1 MEAGASAAGDGNE
14 HQRPGG
20 QAGGAM
26 HGPFDVAVEGVPLE
40 GQSAQQPNGHEHQQY
55 SEERIDAADDLVH
68 GQNSGKEVV
77 RKDDRHKEHTVHT
90 GQLGQQASGPRHEDH
105 AHQNEQHDGEHA
117 HELLDEVAKVVPDDI
132 RHGLAVIT
140 DGQHPREVVM
150 YGTGEHASD
159 YDPQESYGT
168 VEGTKDRSEDG
179 AKTGNVQQLDQK
191 HLGRAHLHI
200 VHTVRHFAGR
210 RGAVGIRP
218 EHLFH
223 NGAIHTIPSQQP
235 CQGQHKIH
243 P

>member
-68 GQNSGKEVV
+68 GQNSGEEVV

-105 AHQNEQHDGEHA
+105 AH
-117 HELLDEVAKVVPDDI
+117 
-132 RHGLAVIT
+132 
-140 DGQHPREVVM
+140 
-150 YGTGEHASD
+150 
-159 YDPQESYGT
+159 
-168 VEGTKDRSEDG
+168 
-179 AKTGNVQQLDQK
+179 
-191 HLGRAHLHI
+191 
-200 VHTVRHFAGR
+200 
-210 RGAVGIRP
+210 
-218 EHLFH
+218 
-223 NGAIHTIPSQQP
+223 
-235 CQGQHKIH
+235 
-243 P
+243 